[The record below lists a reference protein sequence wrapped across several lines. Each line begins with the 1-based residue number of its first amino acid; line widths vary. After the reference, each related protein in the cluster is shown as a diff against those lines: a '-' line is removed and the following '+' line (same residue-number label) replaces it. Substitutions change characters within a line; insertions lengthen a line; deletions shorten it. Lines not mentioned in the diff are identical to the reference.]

1 MIKKIMSILLIS
13 IFAISSFGF
22 ADAVVGE
29 NVVSIGEDLTD
40 KQKEEMKEYFGVGED
55 VRVIEVTNEE
65 ERKYFLEHIDESII
79 GTRALSSVYVEKLED
94 GAGIEVDSNNITWVT
109 NEMYKNALVTV
120 GIKDAK
126 VMVNSPMK
134 VTGTA
139 ALTGIIKAFE
149 DLSGE
154 KISEEEKEI
163 ASEELAKTS
172 ELGKDENI
180 GKEKAT
186 ELINEIKIYIINN
199 NITNINE
206 IKEVVED
213 KANELNINLTQEQI
227 DDISKLM
234 DKISGL
240 DLDLNEIKNQIKGL
254 GDKIDK
260 ALDENPE
267 ARSFIG
273 KIIDAIKE
281 FFNSIFN

>member
-1 MIKKIMSILLIS
+1 MNKKIIALLLILTFVFTS
-13 IFAISSFGF
+13 TAFG
-22 ADAVVGE
+22 DAVTGDR
-29 NVVSIGEDLTD
+29 VVSVGANLTD
-40 KQKEEMKEYFGVGED
+40 AQKEEMKEYFGVDED

-79 GTRALSSVYVEKLED
+79 GTRALSSVYVEKLEE
-94 GAGIEVDSNNITWVT
+94 GQGIEVDSNNITWVT
-109 NEMYKNALVTV
+109 DEMYKNALVTV

-126 VMVNSPMK
+126 VKVNSPMK

-172 ELGKDENI
+172 ELGKDEDI

-186 ELINEIKIYIINN
+186 ELINDIKIYIINN

-213 KANELNINLTQEQI
+213 KANDLNINLTEEQI
-227 DDISKLM
+227 NSISELM

-254 GDKIDK
+254 GDKIDN

-267 ARSFIG
+267 ARSFID
-273 KIIDAIKE
+273 KIIEAIKD

>member
-1 MIKKIMSILLIS
+1 MTKKIIALLLILT
-13 IFAISSFGF
+13 FTISSVAFG
-22 ADAVVGE
+22 DAVVGE
-29 NVVSIGEDLTD
+29 RVISLGKNLTD
-40 KQKEEMKEYFGVGED
+40 AQKEEMKEYFGVDED

-79 GTRALSSVYVEKLED
+79 GTRALSSVYVEKLEE

-109 NEMYKNALVTV
+109 DEMYKNALVTV

-154 KISEEEKEI
+154 KISEEEKKI

-213 KANELNINLTQEQI
+213 KANELDINLTGEQI

-267 ARSFIG
+267 ARSFID
-273 KIIDAIKE
+273 KIIDAIRE